1 MPTDSW
7 VVDGPQV
14 IEVDEVTRLRV
25 GLVGGRADVVVH
37 DEPVV
42 RIEVHRVQG
51 RPLEVTYH
59 DGELRL
65 GYSFTLGGWEQFL
78 DTLTHF
84 RGSDRAD
91 VTIAV
96 PAHVA
101 VRLGTVSGE
110 GLLAAVQEDSSV
122 STVSGSVVVD
132 GTRGNL
138 SANTV
143 SGDVAVRAHAGA
155 LSVNTVSGE
164 VAASG
169 ELTVVSAKSVSGR
182 LTLDVSSATSSVG
195 ATSVSGDVTLRLPA
209 GKGVR
214 VTGQSVSGRLVVDG
228 QEYGNGKPGRRNVD
242 VESGD
247 GTCHVHVTTVS
258 GNLTV
263 LRGGPQAA

>member
-1 MPTDSW
+1 MATDSW

-14 IEVDEVTRLRV
+14 IEVDDVARLRV

-42 RIEVHRVQG
+42 RLEVHAVRG
-51 RPLEVTYH
+51 RPLEVTYR

-78 DTLTHF
+78 DALTHF

-91 VTIAV
+91 VTVAV

-110 GLLAAVQEDSSV
+110 GLLAGVQEDSSV

-138 SANTV
+138 TAKTV
-143 SGDVAVRAHAGA
+143 SGDIGVRAHTGA
-155 LSVNTVSGE
+155 LALNTVSGE
-164 VAASG
+164 LAASG
-169 ELTVVSAKSVSGR
+169 ELTVVSAKTISGR
-182 LTLDVSSATSSVG
+182 LTLDVSSGTSSVT
-195 ATSVSGDVTLRLPA
+195 ATSVSGDVTLRLPV

-214 VTGQSVSGRLVVDG
+214 VTGQSVSGRVVVDD
-228 QEYGNGKPGRRNVD
+228 QEFGGRPGARNVD
-242 VESGD
+242 VASGD
-247 GTCHVHVTTVS
+247 GTCHVQVSTVS

-263 LRGGPQAA
+263 LRRAAQAA